1 MRLLLI
7 RHGQTPYNVT
17 GSLDTEF
24 PGAGLTDLG
33 HRQARAVPGA
43 LERDRLDVAGVY
55 ASPLIRTHLT
65 AEPLSR
71 HLGMEYAVEP
81 GLEEIAA
88 GDFEL
93 RNDRD
98 AILGYVLTVGAWI
111 DGDLDKVMPGGS
123 DGHEFLGRYQGAL
136 DRIAAAHGPDDLVT
150 VFSHG
155 AAIRV
160 FTAIATGL
168 SAEAVRDLHIAN
180 TGASL
185 LTGAPHTGWRLE
197 RWVGDPLGGAH
208 LLDEAAHD
216 ITGESTDE
224 AAAEA
229 IDHH

>member
-7 RHGQTPYNVT
+7 RHGQTPYNVI
-17 GSLDTEF
+17 GALDTAF

-33 HRQARAVPGA
+33 LLQAQALPGV
-43 LERDRLDVAGVY
+43 LESDGVAGIY
-55 ASPLIRTHLT
+55 ASPLVRTQLT
-65 AEPLSR
+65 AEPLA
-71 HLGMEYAVEP
+71 HALGIDAAVEA

-93 RNDRD
+93 RNDKD
-98 AILGYVLTVGAWI
+98 AMLGYIFTVAGWI
-111 DGDLDKVMPGGS
+111 EGDLDRRMPGGG

-136 DRIAAAHGPDDLVT
+136 ERIAGAHDPEDLVA

-160 FTAIATGL
+160 FTSIATGL
-168 SAEAVRDLHIAN
+168 GTEQAKDLHIAN

-185 LTGAPHTGWRLE
+185 LAGDPHTGWRLE
-197 RWVGDPLGGAH
+197 RWVSDPLGGAH
-208 LLDEAAHD
+208 LLDVAAHD
-216 ITGESTDE
+216 ITGEGTDE

-229 IDHH
+229 VDHH

>member
-17 GSLDTEF
+17 GSLDTAF

-33 HRQARAVPGA
+33 RRQARAVPEA
-43 LERDRLDVAGVY
+43 LRADTVAGVY
-55 ASPLIRTHLT
+55 VSPLVRTHLT

-71 HLGMEYAVEP
+71 HLGMDYAIEA
-81 GLEEIAA
+81 GLEEISA

-93 RNDRD
+93 RNDKE
-98 AILGYVLTVGAWI
+98 AILGYVLTVAGWI
-111 DGDLDKVMPGGS
+111 EGDLDRVMPGGS

-168 SAEAVRDLHIAN
+168 GTEQARDLHISN

-197 RWVGDPLGGAH
+197 RWVSEPLGGAH
-208 LLDEAAHD
+208 LLDDAAHD
-216 ITGESTDE
+216 ITGESTE
-224 AAAEA
+224 EAEA
-229 IDHH
+229 EALDLH